1 MAEEANEPAAATGAP
16 EGTGQGSDSPEGI
29 DRAGV
34 QAWFEANVPGVE
46 PPLAFERIAG
56 GRSNLTFAVRDAA
69 GGAWALRRPPLG
81 KRLGS
86 AHDMGREHTVISA
99 LQETAVPVPPVV
111 GLCEDPSV
119 IGAPFFVMA
128 YVEGPVLRDP
138 AVTRRDTD
146 AHLRGRASESLV
158 DTLVA
163 LHDVDP
169 DAVGLGTLG
178 RREHYCARQL
188 KRWRGQWE
196 KVYTRDVPEISE
208 AHDRLVARIPPQ
220 AGVAI
225 VHGDYRL
232 DNLIL
237 HPDGRVAAV
246 VDWELCTLGDP
257 LADLG
262 MLWAYWK
269 DGGDDFSP
277 LPQTVSDQP
286 GFLHKAD
293 LIERYARAS
302 GRDLADIAFYI
313 ALGYWRLAV
322 ILEGVY
328 ARFTSG
334 AYGDVPGEVAGF
346 AQTVPTLAR
355 MALAATERSGR

>member
-1 MAEEANEPAAATGAP
+1 MTGDPAGDPA
-16 EGTGQGSDSPEGI
+16 GI
-29 DRAGV
+29 DGAAITQWMAGMV
-34 QAWFEANVPGVE
+34 DELE
-46 PPLAFERIAG
+46 PPLRFARITG
-56 GRSNLTFAVRDAA
+56 GLSNLTYHMWDAA
-69 GGAWALRRPPLG
+69 DRHWVVRRPPLHG
-81 KRLGS
+81 VEHS
-86 AHDMGREHTVISA
+86 AHDMAREHRIMAA
-99 LQETAVPVPPVV
+99 LGPSAVPVPPVV

-169 DAVGLGTLG
+169 DAVGLGNLG

-196 KVYTRDVPEISE
+196 KVHTREVPEISE
-208 AHDRLVARIPPQ
+208 AHDRLAAGIPPQ
-220 AGVAI
+220 TDVAI

-269 DGGDDFSP
+269 DGGEDFSP

-293 LIERYARAS
+293 LVERYARAS

-334 AYGDVPGEVAGF
+334 AYGDVPAEVAGF

-355 MALAATERSGR
+355 MALAATERSGS